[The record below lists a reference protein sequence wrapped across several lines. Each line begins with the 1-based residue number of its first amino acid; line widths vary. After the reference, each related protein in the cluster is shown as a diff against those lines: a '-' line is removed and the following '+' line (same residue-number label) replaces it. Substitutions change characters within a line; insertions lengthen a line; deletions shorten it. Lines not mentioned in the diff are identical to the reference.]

1 MTQNEYMNLMDYYF
15 RNSDQLVY
23 EEIKKDFEE
32 HFRQGLEEGKSEE
45 EIVRELGDPKEIYNE
60 YKAEGIIEENTRF
73 DFSVFST
80 FIDDITEKFNKKKT
94 AENLSQNGV
103 TIPQQV
109 HRIEISSDGFDIS
122 LKNHNENSIQVNYM
136 GEKNAPMPIQ
146 LKGTVLKIGTLEANR
161 LLKAGEGSFYKN
173 LEILIPENSDMG
185 INIWSIGGKV
195 DISVLNNDITIRS
208 GRGEINCY
216 TKGKSVS
223 IDSAFANVKLG
234 GSQKEIF
241 IKTATGNIDINS
253 RTPDMDINTVSGK
266 IKARIVRSNNLK
278 MRSVSSDIVL
288 KMVDFKGK
296 ARISSMSGEILLGK
310 DDKETS
316 KKHGKFLEE
325 RWSDDVNK
333 LHISSVSG
341 NIIVEKF

>member
-1 MTQNEYMNLMDYYF
+1 MTQIEYMNLMDYYF

-32 HFRQGLEEGKSEE
+32 HFRQGLDEGKSEE

-60 YKAEGIIEENTRF
+60 YKAEGIIEENIRF
-73 DFSVFST
+73 DFSIFST
-80 FIDDITEKFNKKKT
+80 FIDDITEKLNKKKT
-94 AENLSQNGV
+94 TENLNENGEVV
-103 TIPQQV
+103 TQQV
-109 HRIEISSDGFDIS
+109 HRIELSSDGYDIS
-122 LKNHNENSIQVNYM
+122 LKNHSENVIRVNYL
-136 GEKNAPMPIQ
+136 GEKNAALPIQ
-146 LKGTVLKIGTLEANR
+146 LKGTVLKIGTLDANR
-161 LLKAGEGSFYKN
+161 LLKAGDSSFYKD

-185 INIWSIGGKV
+185 INVWSIGGKV
-195 DISVLNNDITIRS
+195 DVDVLNNDITIRS
-208 GRGEINCY
+208 GRGEVNCF

-223 IDSAFANVKLG
+223 IDSAFANVKLR

-253 RTPDMDINTVSGK
+253 RTPNMDINTVSGK
-266 IKARIVRSNNLK
+266 IKARIVRSNDLK
-278 MRSVSSDIVL
+278 MRSVSSDILL

-296 ARISSMSGEILLGK
+296 ARISSMSGEIVVGK
-310 DDKETS
+310 DYQESS
-316 KKHGKFLEE
+316 KKYGKFLEE
-325 RWSDDVNK
+325 RWSDDENK